1 MEMKTLTLA
10 VVAATAAIA
19 LPSLASAAEQSYY
32 YDPADSAFVP
42 GTMQVPAV
50 RNNDTARYT
59 ETVTTWDPADS
70 AFVTTKVGT
79 TPVVG
84 THDAVKTNTKIVR
97 YWDPADSAF
106 VEVPVNN

>member
-1 MEMKTLTLA
+1 MKTFALA
-10 VVAATAAIA
+10 VVAVSAIT
-19 LPSLASAAEQSYY
+19 LPSLASAAEQTY

-42 GTMQVPAV
+42 GSTQAPAI

-79 TPVVG
+79 SAVLG
-84 THDAVKTNTKIVR
+84 THDAVKPVTKIVR
-97 YWDPADSAF
+97 FWDPADSAF
-106 VEVPVNN
+106 VEVPVKE